1 MLNLWSTK
9 TPNFFSSCGFSTS
22 QFSISLFLYNYCFKH
37 KFRTLQLMLLFN
49 INVNTN
55 SWHLLE
61 IYHVDLVGF
70 SPVFT
75 LWDCCESCFFPFLFF
90 FPQETSVCLSV
101 ERDVCISSTCPSGCP
116 LYPAMFWFWQVHS
129 DNSCV
134 GSRSRGRDSSHLD
147 LCTSVYVLLHGP
159 SGLG

>member
-9 TPNFFSSCGFSTS
+9 TPKFFPPVDFRQASFPLVS
-22 QFSISLFLYNYCFKH
+22 FLYNYCFKH

-90 FPQETSVCLSV
+90 SPKKLLSVCLLR
-101 ERDVCISSTCPSGCP
+101 E
-116 LYPAMFWFWQVHS
+116 MFAYLVP
-129 DNSCV
+129 V
-134 GSRSRGRDSSHLD
+134 HLD
-147 LCTSVYVLLHGP
+147 ALSTQLCFGFGRFIVIIAV
-159 SGLG
+159 